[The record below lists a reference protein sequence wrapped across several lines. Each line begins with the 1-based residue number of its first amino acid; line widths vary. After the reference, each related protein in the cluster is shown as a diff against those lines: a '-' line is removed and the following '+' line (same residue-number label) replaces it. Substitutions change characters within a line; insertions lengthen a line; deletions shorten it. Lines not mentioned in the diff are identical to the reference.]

1 MEGKDQARVLYIK
14 SFNNETAL
22 GSQTMGQVS
31 KSVKKL
37 VRDSLSRIERKC
49 RFEYQEFWAVIEKT
63 AERGKLIPDKA
74 AEAFKNLEKYFILLY
89 KMPWK
94 REFRKLKTYCGFFQS
109 KIRSHLE
116 DPESIICLVGFQ
128 PDTANTLVLKGEP
141 DLQLII
147 AVAFEC
153 VVATVEC
160 EMLSEF
166 HRKMKEGGANV
177 SDVVRWRDTGV
188 LPAVKNTEDEDR
200 NGFKTREGE
209 SRIDSAYASAAPSSV
224 RNKVV
229 LAGATGGVP
238 RNLPF
243 IDEDDHFVDDTGYVE
258 GTIDEHYMAS
268 LQRLSQ
274 NPQRQAAPQ
283 SGSDDWAFVR
293 EGLETKYGTKY
304 FDGARGDV
312 IRNSREHIRLPPRD
326 EQSDEGI
333 DIEEEPPAVNIE
345 HPPVRI
351 SPRSQVTSVSQDR
364 TMARE
369 SSGYRTGSSQVFYP
383 PSNLLS
389 GPAHHPQPLSP
400 GATSVGT
407 SAYVSQT
414 SYNSAARSQV
424 PIVARGVTPNKI
436 YPNIDTMA
444 RKPNI
449 IQRDGGYRPQTYTT
463 SGDVGASMARRMNDL
478 GVPDTGRWNCHFC
491 SGMNDN
497 QIAICRVCG
506 KSRGPEIDGPKCG
519 DSITE
524 CKKCTYENPPG
535 TQICDMCGTPLEK
548 SNVHTYV

>member
-1 MEGKDQARVLYIK
+1 MEEKDQARRLYIK
-14 SFNNETAL
+14 SLKTETVL
-22 GSQTMGQVS
+22 GSQAMGQVS

-37 VRDSLSRIERKC
+37 VRDSLSRIERQY
-49 RFEYQEFWAVIEKT
+49 RFQYQEFWAVIEKT
-63 AERGKLIPDKA
+63 TERGKLIPDKA
-74 AEAFKNLEKYFILLY
+74 AEAFQNLEKYFILLY

-94 REFRKLKTYCGFFQS
+94 REFRKLKTYCGYFQS

-116 DPESIICLVGFQ
+116 DPESILCLVGFQ

-147 AVAFEC
+147 TVAFEC

-188 LPAVKNTEDEDR
+188 LPAVKNIEDEERKDLR
-200 NGFKTREGE
+200 SSYGE
-209 SRIDSAYASAAPSSV
+209 SRTDSAYVSGAPGSV
-224 RNKVV
+224 RNKTVV
-229 LAGATGGVP
+229 GATGGVP

-258 GTIDEHYMAS
+258 GTIDEHLMAYAEVES
-268 LQRLSQ
+268 DPLNV
-274 NPQRQAAPQ
+274 NPPQ
-283 SGSDDWAFVR
+283 SGSEDWAFVR

-304 FDGARGDV
+304 YDGARGDV
-312 IRNSREHIRLPPRD
+312 IRNSRENVRFQARD

-333 DIEEEPPAVNIE
+333 DIEEEPPAVNIV

-351 SPRSQVTSVSQDR
+351 SSPRSQTVVSQDR
-364 TMARE
+364 TLARE
-369 SSGYRTGSSQVFYP
+369 SSGYRTGSSGYRTGSSHVIYP
-383 PSNLLS
+383 PSNHLS
-389 GPAHHPQPLSP
+389 GPGLSP
-400 GATSVGT
+400 VATSVGPA
-407 SAYVSQT
+407 SYGSQA
-414 SYNSAARSQV
+414 SYNSAARSQ
-424 PIVARGVTPNKI
+424 PIVARGVTPNTGHL
-436 YPNIDTMA
+436 NIDTMA

-449 IQRDGGYRPQTYTT
+449 IQRDGGYRPQTYTS

-478 GVPDTGRWNCHFC
+478 GVPDTGKWPCHFC
-491 SGMNDN
+491 SGMNHN
-497 QIAICRVCG
+497 QRAICQVCG

-524 CKKCTYENPPG
+524 CKKCTFENSPG
-535 TQICDMCGTPLEK
+535 TEICEMCGTALEK
-548 SNVHTYV
+548 NNVHTYV